1 MKRLKKLFSSYW
13 FNSLLIVGLAV
24 LVLYLTLQN
33 NSAEV
38 LQMLKNA
45 DCGWLILVA
54 AMVIGIRLLNGLAI
68 KWECNL
74 SFPQYTWLQGVVNAF
89 TGGFFNEITPSATGG
104 QFAQVYIF
112 RKQGIPA
119 SSAAGVLWMNF
130 ILYQSTMVG
139 SVFLLILLRFHH
151 FYATYSQFFLVVILG
166 FIVNSAVI
174 VGLWA
179 MGRFPKFYTW
189 VCTTGVMIG
198 SKLHLIKDKDKAIDS
213 LNKQLDRF
221 GREVDILRHHKEK
234 IPQVVST
241 HLLRL
246 MLYYAIPYFCAKALH
261 MPVDISAL
269 LDVLALSSFVS
280 MVTSFVPLPGASGGS
295 EAVFVLMFST
305 IFGRNHV
312 SAVML
317 IWRFMTYY
325 FDMALGGIVF
335 LIARNQKDVPTMQ
348 ERIE

>member
-1 MKRLKKLFSSYW
+1 MKRLRQLFSSYW
-13 FNSLLIVGLAV
+13 FNFLLIAGLTA
-24 LVLYLTLQN
+24 LVLYLTLRN
-33 NSAEV
+33 NPADV
-38 LQMLKNA
+38 LQMLKTA
-45 DCGWLILVA
+45 DREWLIAVVVI
-54 AMVIGIRLLNGLAI
+54 VIGIRLLNGLAI

-74 SFPQYTWLQGVVNAF
+74 SYPQYTWLQGIINAF

-104 QFAQVYIF
+104 QFAQIFIF

-151 FYATYSQFFLVVILG
+151 FYSTYSQFFLVVLLG
-166 FIVNSAVI
+166 FLVNAAVI

-189 VCTTGVMIG
+189 VCTTGVRIG
-198 SKLHLIKDKDKAIDS
+198 CRLHLIKDREKAIEN
-213 LNKQLDRF
+213 LNQQLDRF
-221 GREVDILRHHKEK
+221 GREVGILRHHKER
-234 IPQVVST
+234 IPQVAGV

-246 MLYYAIPYFCAKALH
+246 LLYYSVPYFCARALH
-261 MPVDISAL
+261 MPVEFSQL
-269 LDVLALSSFVS
+269 LDILALSSFLS

-305 IFGRNHV
+305 IFGRSHV

-317 IWRFMTYY
+317 VWRFMTYY

-335 LIARNQKDVPTMQ
+335 LIARHLKDVPTMQ